1 MRHSFGT
8 KALVATA
15 AGAVTL
21 LAFTGCGIGRGTGG
35 PEVADPLAVAAVET
49 VDLADFDFASDE
61 YPGWRDG
68 FAGRWPGR
76 PGGGPRGAGGLRGAG
91 LHGEMTVQ
99 TDDGPRTLVMQR
111 GTVQAV
117 DGTTITVE
125 SSDGFVLDWTCA
137 DECRVIDDGDE
148 VELSSL
154 DVDATV
160 GVAGLR
166 DGADLAARVVRQPKA
181 E

>member
-1 MRHSFGT
+1 MRHSLGR
-8 KALVATA
+8 KALVGTA

-21 LAFTGCGIGRGTGG
+21 LALTGCGVSRATGE
-35 PEVADPLAVAAVET
+35 PDVADPVAVAAVET
-49 VDLADFDFASDE
+49 VDLADFDFSGDE

-68 FAGRWPGR
+68 FAGRWSGR
-76 PGGGPRGAGGLRGAG
+76 PGGGPRGAAGLRGAR

-99 TDDGPRTLVMQR
+99 TDDGPRTIVMQR
-111 GTVQAV
+111 GTVQAI

-137 DECRVIDDGDE
+137 DECRVVDDGDE

-154 DVDATV
+154 DADAEV

-166 DGADLAARVVRQPKA
+166 DGDDLAARVVRQPKA

>member
-1 MRHSFGT
+1 MRHLLGRT
-8 KALVATA
+8 ALVGTA

-21 LAFTGCGIGRGTGG
+21 LALTGCGVSRTTDG
-35 PEVADPLAVAAVET
+35 PDGVDPVAVAAVDT
-49 VDLADFDFASDE
+49 LDYGDFDFAGDE
-61 YPGWRDG
+61 HPGWRDG
-68 FAGRWPGR
+68 FPGRWSGR
-76 PGGGPRGAGGLRGAG
+76 HGGGPRGAAG
-91 LHGEMTVQ
+91 LHGARLHGELTVQ
-99 TDDGPRTLVMQR
+99 TDDGPRTIVMQR
-111 GTVQAV
+111 GTVQSV
-117 DGTTITVE
+117 DGTTIAVE

-137 DECRVIDDGDE
+137 DECRVVDDGDE

-154 DVDATV
+154 DVDAEV